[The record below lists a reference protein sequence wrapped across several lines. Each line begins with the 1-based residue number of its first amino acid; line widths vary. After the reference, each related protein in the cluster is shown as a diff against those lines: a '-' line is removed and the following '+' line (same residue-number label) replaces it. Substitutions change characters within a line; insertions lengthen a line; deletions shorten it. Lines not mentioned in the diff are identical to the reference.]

1 MRTKLMSRRLLG
13 ALVAGGLSV
22 AALAAAQSHG
32 ETFTATAAVKSP
44 DAAASAEIK
53 FQVDRYLADADRQR
67 ILDLAKANDTAA
79 LRSALT
85 KMDDIGYIEI
95 ANRRTPIKYAYVT
108 PSGAGRLVT
117 LITAQPL
124 FFLGGAAPDAKSRTG
139 YDLGLA
145 LLMLDAH
152 DIGSG
157 ELVPAA
163 QVGVNESGAIVT
175 KDYGGETIRLTDV
188 ARSK

>member
-1 MRTKLMSRRLLG
+1 MRTKLISRRLLG
-13 ALVAGGLSV
+13 ALAGLSI
-22 AALAAAQSHG
+22 AAAGVAAQSHG

-44 DAAASAEIK
+44 TAAASAAVK
-53 FQVDRYLADADRQR
+53 FQVDKYVSDGDRQR
-67 ILDLAKANDTAA
+67 ILDIAKTNDTAA

-85 KMDDIGYIEI
+85 KMADIGYVEI
-95 ANRRTPIKYAYVT
+95 GKRRTPIKYAYAT

-124 FFLGGAAPDAKSRTG
+124 LFLGGAAPDAKPRQG

-145 LLMLDAH
+145 LLTLDAH

-163 QVGVNESGAIVT
+163 QVGVNDSGAIVT
-175 KDYGGETIRLTDV
+175 KDYGGETIRLTDLT
-188 ARSK
+188 RSK